1 MLWARQVRP
10 AGIHRAV
17 LARRAG
23 LFAAWLCQSLC
34 SAPKRPLLKS
44 KRRKICISAL
54 RCRMW
59 RSKWPPVAQ
68 LSKPQLCSSGYSK
81 CCICYSKE
89 FNLSLP
95 SLCTKHLENQRELDP
110 RGKSCLWEG
119 AVSFALIETASD
131 LVYIIVGIAPNPS
144 TAAWL
149 CGVWGHGETLHVGG
163 QKSHFQ
169 SHQTKSIL
177 GQDDLH
183 TQHTDNLRDSNR
195 PRTEMQS
202 RK

>member
-17 LARRAG
+17 LARRVG

-119 AVSFALIETASD
+119 AVSFALIQTALRSCIYNCGD
-131 LVYIIVGIAPNPS
+131 RPKSQHCSMTVQGMRTWRNTSCRRPKKPFSKSPN
-144 TAAWL
+144 
-149 CGVWGHGETLHVGG
+149 
-163 QKSHFQ
+163 QIYF
-169 SHQTKSIL
+169 
-177 GQDDLH
+177 
-183 TQHTDNLRDSNR
+183 
-195 PRTEMQS
+195 RT
-202 RK
+202 R